1 MSQTQPEETLSFKIG
16 ISGTYWGKR
25 PQYSIMIDE
34 QEFAAGF
41 INNES
46 GQVEYITFTASIS
59 ENHEHRLQIKLL
71 NKDIYDTIE
80 NADKTAILKDLLLNI
95 HSVEIDEISLE
106 HLMWSASKFIADDAS
121 RPTLDQ
127 CVNLG
132 WNGAYTLT
140 FSSPFYLWLLENM

>member
-1 MSQTQPEETLSFKIG
+1 MSQTQPEETLAFKIG

-25 PQYSIMIDE
+25 PQYSILIDNHE
-34 QEFAAGF
+34 IATGF
-41 INNES
+41 IKNDS
-46 GQVEYITFTASIS
+46 DQVEYLTFTASIA
-59 ENHEHRLQIKLL
+59 ENQEHCLQIKLL
-71 NKDIYDTIE
+71 NKDIYDTVE
-80 NADKTAILKDLLLNI
+80 NADKTAILKDMLLNI

-106 HLMWSASKFIADDAS
+106 HLMWSASKFIADDS
-121 RPTLDQ
+121 HRPTLEQ